1 MHFLFQI
8 RPQFTSGCELDLGV
22 VTDGVELWVVVT
34 VLDGVEV
41 VEVRAGFVS
50 VASGGFTPPSVDICD
65 SL

>member
-1 MHFLFQI
+1 M
-8 RPQFTSGCELDLGV
+8 

-41 VEVRAGFVS
+41 VEVRVGFVS
-50 VASGGFTPPSVDICD
+50 VASGGFTPPSADICD